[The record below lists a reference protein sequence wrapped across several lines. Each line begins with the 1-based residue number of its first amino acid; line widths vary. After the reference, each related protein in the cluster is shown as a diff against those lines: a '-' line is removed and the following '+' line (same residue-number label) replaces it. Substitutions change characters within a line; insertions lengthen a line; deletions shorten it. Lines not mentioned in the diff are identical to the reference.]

1 MVDSTATAATA
12 GIAATEH
19 LGADGGTVP
28 DAYYVRLDGG
38 RFHST
43 LHSQGAWNDHEQ
55 HMAPASGLIVHELL
69 RNHPRPEM
77 VMSRINFEILG
88 IIHGGEFEIQ
98 TRVLRP
104 GKTIELLEA
113 TFTAQGRTA
122 IRAQAWRLVTGDT
135 AAVAGTFSRPLSGPR
150 GCPPAP
156 MTSVWDGGFIRSTEF
171 RTAADLGPG
180 NRTVWARTLHPLVEG
195 EDSHPLARFVSIV
208 DTANGI
214 AVRQDPRE
222 YMFPNLD
229 LTIHLFRQPQG
240 EWTGL
245 DTRVSFGAD
254 GVGLTDTELFDEQGP
269 VGRAAQILTVRK
281 FPGSVG

>member
-1 MVDSTATAATA
+1 MVDSTATAAV
-12 GIAATEH
+12 EH
-19 LGADGGTVP
+19 LGADGSAVP

-55 HMAPASGLIVHELL
+55 HMAPASGLMVHELL
-69 RNHPRPEM
+69 RNHPRAEM

-88 IIHGGEFEIQ
+88 IIHGGEFEIE

-104 GKTIELLEA
+104 GRTIELLEA

-122 IRAQAWRLVTGDT
+122 IRAQAWRLLAGDT
-135 AAVAGTFSRPLSGPR
+135 ADVAGPAHPGLPRPD

-156 MTSVWDGGFIRSTEF
+156 MQSVWDGGFIRATEF
-171 RTAADLGPG
+171 RTVADRGPG
-180 NRTVWARTLHPLVEG
+180 NRTVWARPLHPLVLDE
-195 EDSHPLARFVSIV
+195 EIHPLARFVSIV
-208 DTANGI
+208 DTANGV

-222 YMFPNLD
+222 YMFPNVD
-229 LTIHLFRQPQG
+229 LTIHLFRQPHG

-245 DTRVSFGAD
+245 DTRVTFGAG
-254 GVGLTDTELFDEQGP
+254 GVGMTDTELFDEQGP

-281 FPGSVG
+281 FPAAGG